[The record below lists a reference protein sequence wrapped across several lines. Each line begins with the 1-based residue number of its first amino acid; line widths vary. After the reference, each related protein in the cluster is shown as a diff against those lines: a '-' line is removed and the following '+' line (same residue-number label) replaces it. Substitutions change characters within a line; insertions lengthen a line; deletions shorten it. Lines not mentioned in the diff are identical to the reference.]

1 MGMSMENM
9 PSETPDMSA
18 PSAGQG
24 MQMGEG
30 GTPKHKMSM
39 LVPILVAAVIV
50 LAGLGGAWWLMKSS
64 KKAEPTANRVVKIG
78 FIAPLTGD
86 AANYGQ
92 VMQHGMELAQ
102 QSFNQEGLSFQILV
116 RDTACDGAKAAAA
129 TADLVKAGVVAIIG
143 ETCSGATLKAVPV
156 ADQAKVVLLSPSAS
170 SPALSVEGDYFFRT
184 YPTDSH
190 QGIFTSELMYKK
202 NVKKLAILH
211 DTEAYGQG
219 LHDVVVENYKKL
231 GGSVAVDES
240 FAAGETNFQAK
251 LQKVADAKP
260 DALYI
265 VTNAVSTGAAIV
277 SVAKQMNLNIPLYGG
292 DALKDATFISDVGSA
307 GDGMTL
313 VTVTPG
319 NRSFLDEYKAT
330 YGAEP
335 ANATGAQS
343 YDAFMALA
351 QVIKNGAKTGEDIKN
366 ALPAVEFQG
375 KSGLIKFDK
384 YGDLAGGGY
393 LVYTVKDKQFVQSQ

>member
-1 MGMSMENM
+1 MENM
-9 PSETPDMSA
+9 PSETPDMSTS
-18 PSAGQG
+18 SAGQE
-24 MQMGEG
+24 MQMGASG
-30 GTPKHKMSM
+30 PKRSM
-39 LVPILVAAVIV
+39 PAWVPVVVAVVIV
-50 LAGLGGAWWLMKSS
+50 LAALGGAWWLMKSG
-64 KKAEPTANRVVKIG
+64 KKTEKTTENRIVKLG

-102 QSFNQEGLSFQILV
+102 QSFNEEGLSFQILV
-116 RDTACDGAKAAAA
+116 RDTACDGEKAAAA

-143 ETCSGATLKAVPV
+143 ETCSGATLKALPV

-170 SPALSVEGDYFFRT
+170 SPALTKADDYFFRT

-202 NVKKLAILH
+202 GVKKLAILH

-231 GGSVAVDES
+231 GGTVVADES

-251 LQKVADAKP
+251 LQKISDAKP
-260 DALYI
+260 DALYV

-277 SVAKQMNLNIPLYGG
+277 TVAKQMNLSIPLYGG
-292 DALKDATFISDVGSA
+292 DALKDSTFISDVGSA

-319 NRSFLDEYKAT
+319 NRAFLDEYKAT

-343 YDAFMALA
+343 YDAFIALA
-351 QVIKNGAKTGEDIKN
+351 QVIKNGAKTGEDIKK

-393 LVYTVKDKQFVQSQ
+393 LVYTIKDKQFVQSQE